1 MCNWFQNILR
11 VLDFC
16 NALLKFTVNM
26 HGMHLKDEKDKMIV
40 KAFKIFFFW
49 YHFWRKWYIVRA
61 LNFGRDLKPG
71 LKVTLD
77 PLRQGINYWDCYIY
91 FISPEN

>member
-1 MCNWFQNILR
+1 MNYTHQFSGTRKPNSFINIGGGDFVNVQLISNILR

-40 KAFKIFFFW
+40 KAFKIFFFL
-49 YHFWRKWYIVRA
+49 I
-61 LNFGRDLKPG
+61 
-71 LKVTLD
+71 
-77 PLRQGINYWDCYIY
+77 
-91 FISPEN
+91 